1 METEDSILVKCC
13 NLEIV
18 PHNSDTHVELLLGE
32 NWDHSSGVNN
42 WIPQIFASAQH
53 IVYDLLN
60 FWLMKYWSLF
70 GNTEKGKKKQPNQYS
85 GACRRMGNGA
95 KNVPII

>member
-70 GNTEKGKKKQPNQYS
+70 GNTEKGKKKNNRTSILGLAEEWEMEP
-85 GACRRMGNGA
+85 RMYL
-95 KNVPII
+95 